1 MGGGLSLPSPSNYMC
16 ADGDV
21 GLHGLLMLVDV
32 LPSSSGRRLFKI
44 SDELKVRNGTKSDFM
59 ALHFQF
65 QKLSFGF
72 PLATKVSLFTM
83 HGARKT
89 RKYKRAVVRHHHQ
102 STRVYRSYPLSFD
115 HCFLIFILKSYFGR

>member
-21 GLHGLLMLVDV
+21 RLHGLLMLVDV

-44 SDELKVRNGTKSDFM
+44 SDELKVRNGTKSDFT

>member
-59 ALHFQF
+59 ALSFSIS
-65 QKLSFGF
+65 KIVIRLSSRDES
-72 PLATKVSLFTM
+72 LVSTI
-83 HGARKT
+83 HGAGKT
-89 RKYKRAVVRHHHQ
+89 RKYKRPIVRHNHQ

-115 HCFLIFILKSYFGR
+115 HCFWIFILKSYFDR

>member
-1 MGGGLSLPSPSNYMC
+1 MRGGLSLPRQSNYMRG
-16 ADGDV
+16 DGDIE
-21 GLHGLLMLVDV
+21 LHGLLADVDV
-32 LPSSSGRRLFKI
+32 LPSKSVERLFKI
-44 SDELKVRNGTKSDFM
+44 SDELKVRNGTKSDFT

>member
-72 PLATKVSLFTM
+72 PLATKVLCPPYTVPVK
-83 HGARKT
+83 HA
-89 RKYKRAVVRHHHQ
+89 
-102 STRVYRSYPLSFD
+102 STRGQLSVIITNPPESID
-115 HCFLIFILKSYFGR
+115 HIRCLSIIVFGFSF